1 MLRFALHRLFSSFT
15 LVFDISAYIALFVAR
30 GCLGNIWATAHFWA
44 TLFGSAQEFCKIYT
58 DFEDLAIFQAKSFF
72 FFREKSAMQK
82 TNFTAES
89 GSFMRKTRG
98 YSIVQ
103 NEALFNDNLSMSA
116 KGLYALIATR
126 IDYTATPLTKQWLMN
141 HCTEGE
147 RAFNRAW
154 DALKVNGYLVAHV
167 HPAEKGRFRYEYE
180 LRDSNMDWDGVYLI
194 YYDAQG
200 KISNTNLTRAT
211 SNHTPQNVPTGA
223 TIPYKT
229 TPVVSAA
236 VVTAAAVM

>member
-1 MLRFALHRLFSSFT
+1 
-15 LVFDISAYIALFVAR
+15 
-30 GCLGNIWATAHFWA
+30 
-44 TLFGSAQEFCKIYT
+44 
-58 DFEDLAIFQAKSFF
+58 
-72 FFREKSAMQK
+72 MQK
-82 TNFTAES
+82 TNSTAES

-116 KGLYALIATR
+116 KGLYALIAAR

-147 RAFNRAW
+147 RAFSRAW
-154 DALKVNGYLVAHV
+154 DTLKANGYLVAHV

-180 LRDSNMDWDGVYLI
+180 LRDSSVNWDGVYLI

-200 KISNTNLTRAT
+200 KISSTNLTRAA
-211 SNHTPQNVPTGA
+211 SNHTLQNVPTGA

>member
-1 MLRFALHRLFSSFT
+1 
-15 LVFDISAYIALFVAR
+15 
-30 GCLGNIWATAHFWA
+30 
-44 TLFGSAQEFCKIYT
+44 
-58 DFEDLAIFQAKSFF
+58 
-72 FFREKSAMQK
+72 MQK

-116 KGLYALIATR
+116 KGLYALIAAR

-180 LRDSNMDWDGVYLI
+180 LRDSNNGWNGVYLI

-200 KISNTNLTRAT
+200 RVSSTNLTRT
-211 SNHTPQNVPTGA
+211 NHTLQNVPTGVTTA
-223 TIPYKT
+223 HKTAPVVT

-236 VVTAAAVM
+236 AVM